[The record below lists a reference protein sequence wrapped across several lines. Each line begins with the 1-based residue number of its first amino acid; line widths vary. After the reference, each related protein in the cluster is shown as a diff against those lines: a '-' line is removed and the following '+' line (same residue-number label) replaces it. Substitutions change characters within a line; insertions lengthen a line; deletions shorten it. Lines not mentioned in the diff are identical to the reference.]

1 MNSSNQLVSTSAGT
15 CQVTAAIGA
24 DNDYNAATSTPT
36 TFTFN
41 RLSQSIAVAP
51 ASGPFDTPIALSSSG
66 SSGSGAITFSA
77 TDGTATGCAVN
88 SSNQLV
94 STSAGTCQ
102 VTAAIGADNDY
113 NAATST
119 PTTFTF
125 NRLSQ
130 SIAVAPASG
139 PFDTPIALSS
149 SGSSGSGAITFS
161 ATDGTA
167 TGCAVNSSNQLVSTS
182 AGTCQVT
189 ASIAADTDYLGA
201 SSDPSTFTFNRLSQ
215 SIAVAPASGPFDTP
229 IALSSSGSSG
239 SGAITFSATDG
250 TATGCAVNSSN
261 QLVSTSAGTCQVT
274 ASIGADVD
282 HSAATSPE
290 VTDTFNPLVVLTVKA
305 SSATVVAGH
314 SFTISST
321 VSGANP
327 GDNAHLG
334 GVGYVYL
341 GEGSTSYGP
350 SSIAP
355 TKAGLY
361 SVTPTN
367 ALVSVTPSTDA
378 PLYSSSVVYVPGT
391 VVISPA
397 PVVVKNLPK
406 KLPPTRK
413 INVGP
418 FGEGSYKLTAQLM
431 HEVSTMAQTIKKM
444 HYTVVQLASYTDN
457 VFSPTFNVTLN
468 QNRATAVQ
476 TQLLSDLAALHDQK
490 VSIAIVPG
498 SVAVQLASNTTA
510 KGRASN
516 RHVVATLRAK

>member
-1 MNSSNQLVSTSAGT
+1 M
-15 CQVTAAIGA
+15 
-24 DNDYNAATSTPT
+24 
-36 TFTFN
+36 
-41 RLSQSIAVAP
+41 
-51 ASGPFDTPIALSSSG
+51 
-66 SSGSGAITFSA
+66 
-77 TDGTATGCAVN
+77 
-88 SSNQLV
+88 
-94 STSAGTCQ
+94 
-102 VTAAIGADNDY
+102 
-113 NAATST
+113 
-119 PTTFTF
+119 
-125 NRLSQ
+125 
-130 SIAVAPASG
+130 APASG